1 MKKVCWRS
9 DSRRFFGY
17 NVGKMAYLKRISI
30 KGFRSIKE
38 ADIELGLL
46 NVLIGANGSGK
57 SNFIA
62 FFKMLNE
69 VMARN
74 LGAYVGASG
83 SAEAILYLGPKTT
96 SEIDA
101 EIEFEAKFGTMLYRI
116 RLVYAADDSLV
127 FAEDSPYMISED
139 RKRTLLQDF
148 GSGHRE
154 SKIAN
159 GELGEV
165 PSFRQALSRYLC
177 RPYHFHDTSP
187 TAAIRRHGHVGDNH
201 QLRPDAGNL
210 AAMLYAYRQTSDL
223 VYRRI
228 VSAIR
233 KILPEFDDFDL
244 QPDRLN
250 PNEIALAWRRV
261 GADYQFGPHQF
272 SDGSLRAMAILTL
285 LLQPEKELPDVIIL
299 DEPELGLHPYAIAII
314 AGLLRAASI
323 SSQVIVATQSQAFLD
338 HFAPSE
344 IVVVDADKNGSHFKR
359 LEEEELKDWLAD
371 YSIGELWDKNVIG
384 GGPLS

>member
-1 MKKVCWRS
+1 
-9 DSRRFFGY
+9 
-17 NVGKMAYLKRISI
+17 MAYLKRISI

-38 ADIELGLL
+38 ADIELERM

-57 SNFIA
+57 SNFIS

-69 VMARN
+69 IVAGQ
-74 LGAYVGASG
+74 LQSYVALNDRATSL
-83 SAEAILYLGPKTT
+83 LYLGPKITQGL
-96 SEIDA
+96 DA
-101 EIEFEAKFGTMLYRI
+101 KLEFETGDAIDTYEI
-116 RLVYAADDSLV
+116 RLARTAKDSLIFQDELLNSEPHGSQALQ
-127 FAEDSPYMISED
+127 FA
-139 RKRTLLQDF
+139 L
-148 GSGHRE
+148 GSGHE
-154 SKIAN
+154 ETLV
-159 GELGEV
+159 G
-165 PSFRQALSRYLC
+165 YLTAQGHSVAKNLKYILD
-177 RPYHFHDTSP
+177 RFGVYHFHDTSP
-187 TAAIRRHGHVGDNH
+187 TAAIRRHGYVGDNH
-201 QLRPDAGNL
+201 QLRSDAGNL
-210 AAMLYAYRQTSDL
+210 AALLYAYCQTSDL

-228 VSAIR
+228 VSAIK

-250 PNEIALAWRRV
+250 PNEIALAWRRA
-261 GADYQFGPHQF
+261 GTDYRFGPHQF

-285 LLQPEKELPDVIIL
+285 LLQPEQELPGVIIL
-299 DEPELGLHPYAIAII
+299 DEPELGLHPYALAII

-344 IVVVDADKNGSHFKR
+344 IIVVDADKNGSHFKR